1 MLRLKVSLK
10 KKVSS
15 TSGESL
21 SVASEADCETIGGH
35 KYIWRYLSREEEGKE
50 ASLKLLVC

>member
-1 MLRLKVSLK
+1 MLRLKVSFK